1 MTTDEALVSLSGW
14 GRTSHS
20 LGLVRRPVT
29 DEELLSVVRS
39 APQLTIRGAGCSYGD
54 ASLPW
59 RGVVV
64 DMTAHHQIV
73 SFDQGNGILVVEAG
87 ATLGNLVAQTLPLG
101 WILPVLPG
109 TDRITVGGAIASD
122 VHGKNHPGAGSFGQH
137 VLWLSLLRSDGT
149 IEELSASQDA
159 DGFWATV
166 GGMGLTGV
174 IVRAAIQL
182 QRIETG
188 WAVRRRRRT
197 GSLDET
203 TDVLR
208 ALAAEQELDP
218 ELHVVA
224 WLDAHAPGRRLGR
237 AVVDQFRPARTADL
251 PPVVPLIPE
260 QRGTR
265 VSRPTRSLPG
275 PGVVF
280 GATIAAA
287 SAARW
292 HLSPAQE
299 RRVLPLMA
307 ALCPL
312 DRAGSWPAAFGSS
325 GLIQYQ
331 FAVPAG
337 AAAVLLQVLAFLV
350 GRRMTPALT
359 TLKNFGFG
367 SAGPLSFPLPGWTL
381 AVDLPA
387 RWVADR
393 TALEPL
399 GEIVADAGGR
409 VYLAKDAVTQPGLI
423 RRMYP
428 RLSSWQQTQRRLD
441 PEGRLTSALA
451 QRLELL
457 A

>member
-1 MTTDEALVSLSGW
+1 MIPDESLVSLSGW
-14 GRTSHS
+14 GRTCHQ

-29 DEELLSVVRS
+29 DDELLEVVQT
-39 APQLTIRGAGCSYGD
+39 APQLTVRGAGCSYGD
-54 ASLPW
+54 AALPGH
-59 RGVVV
+59 GVVL
-64 DMTAHHQIV
+64 DMTALHQVV
-73 SFDQGNGILVVEAG
+73 SFDQGTGVLVVEAG
-87 ATLGNLVAQTLPLG
+87 AVLGDLVDQTLPLG

-109 TDRITVGGAIASD
+109 TLHITVGGAIARD
-122 VHGKNHPGAGSFGQH
+122 VHGKNHPGGGSFGQH

-149 IEELSASQDA
+149 IERLSAGEDP

-174 IVRAAIQL
+174 IVQAAIQL
-182 QRIETG
+182 QRVETG

-197 GSLDET
+197 AGLDET
-203 TDVLR
+203 IDVLR
-208 ALAAEQELDP
+208 SLAVEQEQDP
-218 ELHVVA
+218 ELHAIA

-237 AVVDQFRPARTADL
+237 GVIDQFRPARTTEL
-251 PPVVPLIPE
+251 PPVVPLVPE
-260 QRGTR
+260 RRGVR
-265 VSRPTRSLPG
+265 VGQATRSLPG

-292 HLSPAQE
+292 RLSPAKDSKL
-299 RRVLPLMA
+299 LPLLA

-312 DRAGSWPAAFGSS
+312 DRAGSWPAAFGQS
-325 GLIQYQ
+325 GLVQYQ

-337 AAAVLLQVLAFLV
+337 AAAVLFQVLTFLAD
-350 GRRMTPALT
+350 RRMTPALA

-367 SAGPLSFPLPGWTL
+367 TAGPLSFPLPGWTL

-387 RWVADR
+387 RWLTDR
-393 TALEPL
+393 RALRPVDEM
-399 GEIVADAGGR
+399 VADAGGR
-409 VYLAKDAVTQPGLI
+409 VYLAKDAVTDAEFIP
-423 RRMYP
+423 RMYP
-428 RLSSWQQTQRRLD
+428 RLKSWQETQRRLD
-441 PEGRLTSALA
+441 PKGRLTSALA